1 MPGKYFKKKGQSNK
15 FKMTNP
21 FKSTPVKNYEN
32 PQDYKVFNMGNKPTP
47 VKQKEEKTKGKEL
60 VPLTAEEYT
69 AKREELFAKGLS
81 PREVDQMM
89 ESYTVKKSSPGKN
102 LGIMGG
108 GVDVVDPMLGG
119 DVSGPIGGG
128 IYFVKKK
135 K

>member
-21 FKSTPVKNYEN
+21 FKSTSLNYSADM
-32 PQDYKVFNMGNKPTP
+32 PF
-47 VKQKEEKTKGKEL
+47 KQKEEKTKGKEL